1 MNTREHM
8 IHMAKVVMRN
18 AYSPYSNFQVGAC
31 VRTSNDEYFTGCNV
45 ENVSYGLT
53 LCAEASAISAL
64 ISSGN
69 KRIVEV
75 AVVCSSENFCSPC
88 GACRQR
94 LAEFAGPD
102 TLVHMAN
109 AEGEHKT
116 VLLGDLLP
124 QPFNRQHLG
133 ENT

>member
-8 IHMAKVVMRN
+8 IHMAKAVMLN

-31 VRTSNDEYFTGCNV
+31 VRTSNDDYFAGCNV

-53 LCAEASAISAL
+53 LCAEASALAAL

-75 AVVCSSENFCSPC
+75 AVVCSSNNFCSPC

-94 LAEFAGPD
+94 LAEFASPD
-102 TLVHMAN
+102 TPVHMTN
-109 AEGEHKT
+109 AEGEHLT

-124 QPFNRQHLG
+124 QPFNQQHF
-133 ENT
+133 EEKR

>member
-8 IHMAKVVMRN
+8 IHMAKAVMLN
-18 AYSPYSNFQVGAC
+18 AYSPYSNFKVGAC
-31 VRTSNDEYFTGCNV
+31 VRTSNDEYFSGCNI

-53 LCAEASAISAL
+53 LCAEASALASL
-64 ISSGN
+64 VSSGN
-69 KRIVEV
+69 KTIVEV
-75 AVVCSSENFCSPC
+75 AVACSSNTLCSPC

-109 AEGEHKT
+109 AEGEHQT
-116 VLLGDLLP
+116 VRLGDLLP
-124 QPFNRQHLG
+124 QPFNQQHLG
-133 ENT
+133 GNL

>member
-8 IHMAKVVMRN
+8 IHMAKAVMLN

-31 VRTSNDEYFTGCNV
+31 VRTSDDEYFTGCNI
-45 ENVSYGLT
+45 ENISYGLT
-53 LCAEASAISAL
+53 LCAEASALAALVSA
-64 ISSGN
+64 GN

-75 AVVCSSENFCSPC
+75 AVASSGDRVCSPC

-102 TLVHMAN
+102 TPVHMAN
-109 AEGEHKT
+109 SNGDHQTA
-116 VLLGDLLP
+116 LLGDLLP
-124 QPFNRQHLG
+124 QPFNQENLG
-133 ENT
+133 GNL

>member
-8 IHMAKVVMRN
+8 IHMAKAVMLN
-18 AYSPYSNFQVGAC
+18 AYSPYSQFQVGAC
-31 VRTSNDEYFTGCNV
+31 VRTGNDEYFTGCNI

-53 LCAEASAISAL
+53 LCAEASALAAVISA
-64 ISSGN
+64 GN

-75 AVVCSSENFCSPC
+75 AVACSSKDFCSPC

-94 LAEFAGPD
+94 LAEFASPD

-109 AEGEHKT
+109 VEGAYQS

-124 QPFNRQHLG
+124 QPFSQQHLG
-133 ENT
+133 AK

>member
-8 IHMAKVVMRN
+8 IHMAKVVMLN

-31 VRTSNDEYFTGCNV
+31 LRTSNDEYFIGCNI

-53 LCAEASAISAL
+53 LCAEASAIANL
-64 ISSGN
+64 ISAGN
-69 KRIVEV
+69 RRIVEIAV
-75 AVVCSSENFCSPC
+75 ACSSSTFCSPC

-94 LAEFAGPD
+94 LSEFASPD
-102 TLVHMAN
+102 TLVHMSN
-109 AEGEHKT
+109 VDGEHQT

-124 QPFNRQHLG
+124 QPFSQQHLG
-133 ENT
+133 EK

>member
-8 IHMAKVVMRN
+8 IHMAKAVMLN
-18 AYSPYSNFQVGAC
+18 AYSPYSKFQVGAC
-31 VRTSNDEYFTGCNV
+31 VRTINDEYFTGCNI

-53 LCAEASAISAL
+53 LCAEASALAAL
-64 ISSGN
+64 ISAGN
-69 KRIVEV
+69 KQIVEV
-75 AVVCSSENFCSPC
+75 AVVCSTKDLCSPC

-109 AEGEHKT
+109 ADGEHQT

-124 QPFNRQHLG
+124 QPFNQQNLG
-133 ENT
+133 GNL